1 MKDPTTGIWY
11 DVGDEYA
18 REKVS
23 HALRSKNDRRRKRP
37 KAKKKTARK
46 PQHSRELE
54 ETAQRLIK
62 DQQQLLK
69 SMIGKARYEES
80 VLSTVGG
87 IAM

>member
-1 MKDPTTGIWY
+1 LKDPTTGIWY

-37 KAKKKTARK
+37 KAKKKNARK